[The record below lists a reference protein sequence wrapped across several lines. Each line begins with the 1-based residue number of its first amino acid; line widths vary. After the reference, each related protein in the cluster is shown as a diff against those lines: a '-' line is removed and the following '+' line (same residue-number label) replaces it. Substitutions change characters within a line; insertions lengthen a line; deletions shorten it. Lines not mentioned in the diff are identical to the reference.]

1 MTDQSARIAQL
12 EAALEWYADESNY
25 ETQCK
30 QLPYDCCVDFFEPIN
45 RDNGAKARAALATPA
60 PDAVQEAARVLL
72 TDPAAVMALAE
83 AYDREDSAQRGEP
96 DPHGALF
103 ENEPYRAEWLDERK
117 HCAAAAL
124 RAIAGDRT

>member
-1 MTDQSARIAQL
+1 MTDLLTENSRL
-12 EAALEWYADESNY
+12 RAALEEIAREMHYPMGIGIPPQPTSAAR
-25 ETQCK
+25 
-30 QLPYDCCVDFFEPIN
+30 L
-45 RDNGAKARAALATPA
+45 ARAALATPA

-103 ENEPYRAEWLDERK
+103 ENEPCRAEWLDERK